1 MAVDDGV
8 VDGGVRRRG
17 CTFRKNDFFP
27 EESFKSWE
35 NYGRAMKETPFRL
48 KDRVLSRSKDQ
59 TELVEVKARSSNEM
73 KKTLNWW
80 DLMWFGIGAV
90 IGSGIFVL
98 TGLEAKEDAGPA
110 VVLSYVV
117 SGISALL
124 SVFCYTEFAVEI
136 PVAGGSFA
144 YLRVE
149 LGDFVA
155 FIAAGN
161 ILLEYVIGG
170 AAVARSW
177 TSYFATLCNKD
188 PDDFRIIVHS
198 MNPDYGH
205 LDPIAI
211 GVLIAIT
218 FLAVYSTKGS
228 SIFNYIASV
237 FHLLIIAFII
247 IAGLIKAKPENYTP
261 FLPYE
266 ARRVFK
272 AAAVLFFAYVGFD
285 AVSTMAEE
293 TKNPGRDIPIGL
305 VGSMVITTL
314 AYCLMAVTLCLMQ
327 DYRNIDRDAPFSVA
341 FSAVGWDWAKYIVA
355 LGALKGMT
363 TVLLVSAV
371 GQARYLTHI
380 ARTHM
385 MPPWFAH
392 VDERTGTPVNA
403 TISML
408 SATAIIAFFTDLGI
422 LSNLLSI
429 STLFIF
435 MLVAVGLLVRRYY
448 SSGVTTKE
456 NQVKLIVCLVLI
468 LGSSCGISAY
478 WASSDGWI
486 GYTISVPLWALGTG
500 GLWLGV
506 PQAKKPKLWG
516 VPLVPWLPSLSIAIN
531 IFLLGSIDK
540 DSFIRFGIWSG
551 FLLVYYVLLGL
562 HASYD
567 TAKELDK
574 KISSRE
580 VDKQWNK
587 VEEGVEKEMSTT
599 AVSN

>member
-1 MAVDDGV
+1 M
-8 VDGGVRRRG
+8 
-17 CTFRKNDFFP
+17 
-27 EESFKSWE
+27 
-35 NYGRAMKETPFRL
+35 
-48 KDRVLSRSKDQ
+48 
-59 TELVEVKARSSNEM
+59 KARSNHEM

-98 TGLEAKEDAGPA
+98 TGLEARTAVGPA

-117 SGISALL
+117 SGVSALF

-155 FIAAGN
+155 YIAAGN

-177 TSYFATLCNKD
+177 TSYFATLCGKH
-188 PDDFRIIVHS
+188 PDDFRIIAHN
-198 MNPDYGH
+198 MNPNYGH

-218 FLAVYSTKGS
+218 ILAVYSTKGS
-228 SIFNYIASV
+228 SIFNFIATI
-237 FHLLIIAFII
+237 FHLIVIVFII
-247 IAGLIKAKPENYTP
+247 IAGLTKANTENYANFTP
-261 FLPYE
+261 FGV
-266 ARRVFK
+266 RGVFK
-272 AAAVLFFAYVGFD
+272 ASAVLFFAYVGFD

-293 TKNPGRDIPIGL
+293 TKNPARDIPIGL

-314 AYCLMAVTLCLMQ
+314 AYCLLAVTLCLMQ
-327 DYRNIDRDAPFSVA
+327 NYTDIDKDAPYSVA
-341 FSAVGWDWAKYIVA
+341 FSAVGMDWAKYIVA
-355 LGALKGMT
+355 FGALKGMT

-392 VDERTGTPVNA
+392 VDERTGTPMNA

-408 SATAIIAFFTDLGI
+408 AATAVIAFFTDLGI

-435 MLVAVGLLVRRYY
+435 MLVALALLVRRYY
-448 SSGVTTKE
+448 SSGLTTKE
-456 NQVKLIVCLVLI
+456 NQVKLIVCLMLI
-468 LGSSCGISAY
+468 LGSSCAISAY
-478 WASSDGWI
+478 WASSDGWV
-486 GYTISVPLWALGTG
+486 GYAVSVPLWILGTG
-500 GLWLGV
+500 GLWLFV
-506 PQAKKPKLWG
+506 PQAKQPKLWG

-540 DSFIRFGIWSG
+540 DSFIRFGVWTG

-567 TAKELDK
+567 TAKVFESK
-574 KISSRE
+574 KSSVD

-587 VEEGVEKEMSTT
+587 VEEGAKGEVSLT
-599 AVSN
+599 AVSND

>member
-1 MAVDDGV
+1 MAVGEENG
-8 VDGGVRRRG
+8 GGVRRRG
-17 CTFRKNDFFP
+17 CTFQKNDFFP
-27 EESFKSWE
+27 EESFKSWG
-35 NYGRAMKETPFRL
+35 NYGRSVMETPFRL
-48 KDRVLSRSKDQ
+48 KDRVLKRSSDHS
-59 TELVEVKARSSNEM
+59 ELFEVKARSGNEM

-80 DLMWFGIGAV
+80 DLIWFGIGAV
-90 IGSGIFVL
+90 VGSGIFVL
-98 TGLEAKEDAGPA
+98 TGLEARQEAGPA
-110 VVLSYVV
+110 VVLSFVV

-161 ILLEYVIGG
+161 ILLEYVIGN

-177 TSYFATLCNKD
+177 TSYFATLCNRA
-188 PDDFRIIVHS
+188 PEDFRIIVHS

-205 LDPIAI
+205 LDPIA
-211 GVLIAIT
+211 VVALIVIT
-218 FLAVYSTKGS
+218 ALAVYSTKGS
-228 SIFNYIASV
+228 SIFNYVATI
-237 FHLLIIAFII
+237 FHMFVIVFII
-247 IAGLIKAKPENYTP
+247 IAGLIKAKPENYSPFTP
-261 FLPYE
+261 FGVHGMID
-266 ARRVFK
+266 AS
-272 AAAVLFFAYVGFD
+272 AVLFFAYVGFD

-305 VGSMVITTL
+305 VGSMLITTIL
-314 AYCLMAVTLCLMQ
+314 YCLLATTLCLMQ
-327 DYRNIDRDAPFSVA
+327 NYKDIDVNAPFSVA
-341 FSAVGWDWAKYIVA
+341 FSAVGMDWAKYIVS

-363 TVLLVSAV
+363 TVLLVGAV

-385 MPPWFAH
+385 MPPWFAL
-392 VDERTGTPVNA
+392 VDHRTGTPMNA

-408 SATAIIAFFTDLGI
+408 VTSGVVAFFTDLAI

-435 MLVAVGLLVRRYY
+435 SLVALALLVRRYY
-448 SSGVTTKE
+448 SSGVTTKGDQR
-456 NQVKLIVCLVLI
+456 NFILGLVLI
-468 LGSSCGISAY
+468 IGSSIGISAY
-478 WASSDGWI
+478 WNNSTHGWI
-486 GYTISVPLWALGTG
+486 GYLVFVPLWILGTG
-500 GLWLGV
+500 GIWLFV
-506 PQAKKPKLWG
+506 PMAKKPTIWG

-540 DSFIRFGIWSG
+540 DSYIRFAVWTGL
-551 FLLVYYVLLGL
+551 LLVYYILLGL

-567 TAKELDK
+567 TAKEFDQAQNTAPK
-574 KISSRE
+574 E
-580 VDKQWNK
+580 VQKQWNN
-587 VEEGVEKEMSTT
+587 VEQGV
-599 AVSN
+599 

>member
-1 MAVDDGV
+1 MGGTNGAE
-8 VDGGVRRRG
+8 GVRRRG
-17 CTFRKNDFFP
+17 CTFRRSDFFP
-27 EESFKSWE
+27 EESFKSWG
-35 NYGRAMKETPFRL
+35 NYGRAFMETPFRL
-48 KDRVLSRSKDQ
+48 KDRILTRSKDH
-59 TELVEVKARSSNEM
+59 TELVEVKARSNHEM

-98 TGLEAKEDAGPA
+98 TGLEAREVVGPA

-117 SGISALL
+117 SGVSALL

-177 TSYFATLCNKD
+177 TSYFATLCNKQ
-188 PDDFRIIVHS
+188 PDDFRIIVHK

-211 GVLIAIT
+211 GILIAIT
-218 FLAVYSTKGS
+218 IFAVCSTKGS

-237 FHLLIIAFII
+237 FHLVVIVFII
-247 IAGLIKAKPENYTP
+247 IAGLTKANTENYTKDFAP
-261 FLPYE
+261 FGV
-266 ARRVFK
+266 RGVFH
-272 AAAVLFFAYVGFD
+272 ASAVLFFAYVGFD

-293 TKNPGRDIPIGL
+293 TKNPARDIPIGL

-314 AYCLMAVTLCLMQ
+314 AYCLLAVTLCLMQ
-327 DYRNIDRDAPFSVA
+327 PYQNINKEAPFSVA
-341 FSAVGWDWAKYIVA
+341 FSAVGMDWAKYIVA

-385 MPPWFAH
+385 MPPWFAY

-403 TISML
+403 TVAML
-408 SATAIIAFFTDLGI
+408 AATAVIAFFTDLGI

-435 MLVAVGLLVRRYY
+435 MLVALALLVRRYY
-448 SSGVTTKE
+448 SSGVTTKG
-456 NQVKLIVCLVLI
+456 NQIKLILCLVLI

-486 GYTISVPLWALGTG
+486 GYAVAVPLWFLGTG
-500 GLWLGV
+500 FLCVGV
-506 PQAKKPKLWG
+506 PQAKQPKLWG

-540 DSFIRFGIWSG
+540 NSFIRFGVWTG
-551 FLLVYYVLLGL
+551 FLLAYYLLLGL

-567 TAKELDK
+567 TAKEFESK
-574 KISSRE
+574 NSTVE
-580 VDKQWNK
+580 VDKEWNK
-587 VEEGVEKEMSTT
+587 VEEGFDQGKVSTV